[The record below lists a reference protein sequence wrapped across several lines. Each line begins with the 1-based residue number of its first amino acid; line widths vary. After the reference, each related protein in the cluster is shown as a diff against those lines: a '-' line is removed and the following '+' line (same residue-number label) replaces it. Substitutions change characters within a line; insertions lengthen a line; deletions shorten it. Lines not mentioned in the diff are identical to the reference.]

1 MNVKRRFCC
10 WVLLLTLL
18 VPVTPVVAQS
28 PATLCSQEAGPA
40 GCLDLTLSAATL
52 LGDVYVD
59 GALIAAQVNAIRLS
73 VVPGVAH
80 VIEVH
85 NITDTTPG
93 FGDIFVYG
101 DVSRPNV
108 LVGEGRVVP
117 LALKPQLTYLKGFA
131 RFTCDIK
138 ARAVEHEVLCQPSV
152 AEMPLPAVAAGE
164 SADFAL
170 PIGAHTLH
178 VDLIGAHAG
187 LWAPSAQ
194 DLPVTI
200 TGGGTTPVRGTFN
213 RKGKLVLGLSVSNVV
228 GDFYVD
234 EQPIAAQ
241 VLTAT
246 VFVAPGNH
254 KVEVRNVVDPAAN
267 GVYRYPDAAM
277 TASAVTNQSR
287 VVTLRLLKEYLL
299 GFGQLTCKI
308 NGLEAGQDVR
318 CQVLMDGADL
328 GLLEAGQAQ
337 THNLTPGPHTV
348 TVSVVGSHADL
359 WAPNVQSLALAITA
373 GRNSPLTAKFDRKGQ
388 LTLSLNVPNVTGD
401 FYVDDQ
407 PIAAQVPT
415 AAIFVSPG
423 NHKVEVRNV
432 VDPAANGVY
441 RYPDATVTAS
451 AVTNQTRA
459 VALRLAKEYLLG
471 FGQLTCKIN
480 GLEAGQDVRCHV
492 LIDGADL
499 GLLEAGQTQ
508 TYNLTPG
515 PHAVNVSVIGGHADL
530 WAPNAQD
537 LALTITAGRNS
548 LHTAKFDRKGQ
559 LTLSLNVPN
568 VVGDFYVDDQP
579 IAAQVPTAAIFVS
592 PGNHKVEVRN
602 VVDPIANGVYRYP
615 DVAMTASAVTNQTRA
630 VALRLAKE
638 YLLGFGQFT
647 CKINGLEA
655 GQDVRCHV
663 LVDGADLGLLEAG
676 QTQTYN
682 LTPGSHTVNVS
693 VIGGHA
699 ALWAPNAQD
708 LPLTITAG
716 RNSALAAGFNRK
728 GILKL
733 TLSDPNV
740 VADIFLDGNLVIG
753 QVNATDII
761 VDPNVRHTVEA
772 RTLRNITAPDAF
784 EYDNLSQVV
793 TLSPNQTRGLTLA
806 VGRPRERCTASMAL
820 VRVVS
825 WLPSRLTLQ
834 MVGPETKTVYVPA
847 NNELRVCVLP
857 GTYTITES
865 APGYYTEVDTQT
877 LGGGSCSI
885 WRFWDQDGAVPP
897 DDGCS
902 GNPADYSRP

>member
-1 MNVKRRFCC
+1 M
-10 WVLLLTLL
+10 
-18 VPVTPVVAQS
+18 
-28 PATLCSQEAGPA
+28 
-40 GCLDLTLSAATL
+40 
-52 LGDVYVD
+52 YVD

-85 NITDTTPG
+85 NITDTTAG

-101 DVSRPNV
+101 DVSRSNV

-138 ARAVEHEVLCQPSV
+138 AWAVEHEVLCQPSV
-152 AEMPLPAVAAGE
+152 AETPLPAVAAGE

-200 TGGGTTPVRGTFN
+200 TGGRTTPVRGTFN
-213 RKGKLVLGLSVSNVV
+213 RKGKLVLGLSVPNVV

-515 PHAVNVSVIGGHADL
+515 PHAVNVSVIGGHA
-530 WAPNAQD
+530 
-537 LALTITAGRNS
+537 
-548 LHTAKFDRKGQ
+548 
-559 LTLSLNVPN
+559 
-568 VVGDFYVDDQP
+568 
-579 IAAQVPTAAIFVS
+579 
-592 PGNHKVEVRN
+592 
-602 VVDPIANGVYRYP
+602 
-615 DVAMTASAVTNQTRA
+615 
-630 VALRLAKE
+630 
-638 YLLGFGQFT
+638 
-647 CKINGLEA
+647 
-655 GQDVRCHV
+655 
-663 LVDGADLGLLEAG
+663 
-676 QTQTYN
+676 
-682 LTPGSHTVNVS
+682 
-693 VIGGHA
+693 
-699 ALWAPNAQD
+699 ALWVPNAQD

>member
-18 VPVTPVVAQS
+18 VPVTPVVAQA
-28 PATLCSQEAGPA
+28 PATPCSQEAGPA
-40 GCLDLTLSAATL
+40 GCIDLTLSAATL

-85 NITDTTPG
+85 NITDATAG

-101 DVSRPNV
+101 DISRPNV
-108 LVGEGRVVP
+108 LVGEGRVIP
-117 LALKPQLTYLKGFA
+117 LAVKPQLTYLKGFA

-138 ARAVEHEVLCQPSV
+138 AWAAEYDVLCQPSV
-152 AEMPLPAVAAGE
+152 AGTPLQPVAAGGT
-164 SADFAL
+164 ADFAL
-170 PIGAHTLH
+170 PNGAHTLH
-178 VDLIGAHAG
+178 VDLIGAHAS
-187 LWAPSAQ
+187 LWAPPAQ

-200 TGGGTTPVRGTFN
+200 TGGRNTPVRATFN
-213 RKGKLVLGLSVSNVV
+213 RKGKLALSLNVPNVV

-234 EQPIAAQ
+234 EQLIAAQ
-241 VLTAT
+241 VFTAT

-267 GVYRYPDAAM
+267 GVYRYPDATL
-277 TASAVTNQSR
+277 TATAVTNQNR
-287 VVTLRLLKEYLL
+287 PAVLRLFKEYLL
-299 GFGQLTCKI
+299 GFGQIICKI
-308 NGLEAGQDVR
+308 NGLD
-318 CQVLMDGADL
+318 
-328 GLLEAGQAQ
+328 
-337 THNLTPGPHTV
+337 
-348 TVSVVGSHADL
+348 
-359 WAPNVQSLALAITA
+359 
-373 GRNSPLTAKFDRKGQ
+373 
-388 LTLSLNVPNVTGD
+388 
-401 FYVDDQ
+401 
-407 PIAAQVPT
+407 
-415 AAIFVSPG
+415 
-423 NHKVEVRNV
+423 
-432 VDPAANGVY
+432 
-441 RYPDATVTAS
+441 
-451 AVTNQTRA
+451 
-459 VALRLAKEYLLG
+459 
-471 FGQLTCKIN
+471 
-480 GLEAGQDVRCHV
+480 AGQDVRCHV

-499 GLLEAGQTQ
+499 GLLEAGQIQ
-508 TYNLTPG
+508 THNLTPG
-515 PHAVNVSVIGGHADL
+515 PHAVNVSVVGSQADL

-537 LALTITAGRNS
+537 LPLAITAGKNS
-548 LHTAKFDRKGQ
+548 PLTAKFDRKGQ

-615 DVAMTASAVTNQTRA
+615 DAIVTASAVTNQTRA
-630 VALRLAKE
+630 VALRLVKE
-638 YLLGFGQFT
+638 YLLGFGQIT

-682 LTPGSHTVNVS
+682 LTPGPHTVNVS
-693 VIGGHA
+693 VVGSQA
-699 ALWAPNAQD
+699 DLWAPNAQD
-708 LPLTITAG
+708 LPLAITAG

-740 VADIFLDGNLVIG
+740 VADIFLDGNLVTG

-825 WLPSRLTLQ
+825 WLPSRLTLR
-834 MVGPETKTVYVPA
+834 MEGPENKTVYVPA
-847 NNELRVCVLP
+847 SSELRVCILP

-865 APGYYTEVDTQT
+865 APGYYTEVETHT
-877 LGGGSCSI
+877 LGGGGCSI
-885 WRFWDQDGAVPP
+885 WRFWDQDGAAPP

-902 GNPADYSRP
+902 GNPADYKRP